1 MIEPRAPI
9 PAMTTV
15 LVALLPGAII
25 QATLFGFGTWV
36 NVAAA
41 AGSAVGAE
49 ALVARLRGISPT
61 AWLRDGSAAITAT
74 LIALSLPP
82 GVPVG
87 VVVIGTL
94 IALGLGKH
102 AFGGLGANPFNPAM
116 VGYAALLLSYP
127 ALLAAWPTPEAM
139 ANIDGFTGATPLDAF
154 KHRGALTVAD
164 LWTQARGFG
173 AFGGVNWEWLNAGYL
188 LGGIVLLARR
198 AIDWRIPAT
207 MLATLGVLATVFYDA
222 GSSSSLGS
230 PMYHWFSGATMLGA
244 FFIATDPVTCPT
256 TRRGRVV
263 FAVVLGATLFLLRGA
278 SEYPDGVAFAV
289 LLANAASPL
298 IDQTVGR
305 RREQRS

>member
-1 MIEPRAPI
+1 MIGPRAPFAVI
-9 PAMTTV
+9 TTV

-25 QATLFGFGTWV
+25 QTTLFGLGTWV

-41 AGSAVGAE
+41 AGSAVGVE
-49 ALVARLRGISPT
+49 ALVARLRGLSPT
-61 AWLRDGSAAITAT
+61 ALLRDGSAVLTAT
-74 LIALSLPP
+74 LLALSLPP

-94 IALGLGKH
+94 IALCLGKH

-116 VGYAALLLSYP
+116 IGYAALLLSFP
-127 ALLAAWPTPEAM
+127 SLLAAWPTPDAM
-139 ANIDGFTGATPLDAF
+139 IGVDGLTGATPLDIF

-164 LWTQARGFG
+164 LWTQAHGFG
-173 AFGGVNWEWLNAGYL
+173 AFGGTGWEWLNAGYL
-188 LGGIVLLARR
+188 LGGIVLITRR
-198 AIDWRIPAT
+198 VIDWHIPVT
-207 MLATLGVLATVFYDA
+207 VLATLGVLATASYDV

-230 PMYHWFSGATMLGA
+230 PLYHYFSGATMLGA
-244 FFIATDPVTCPT
+244 FFVATDPVTCPT
-256 TRRGRVV
+256 TPRGRVV
-263 FAVVLGATLFLLRGA
+263 FAVLLGATLFLIRSA

-305 RREQRS
+305 RREQPS